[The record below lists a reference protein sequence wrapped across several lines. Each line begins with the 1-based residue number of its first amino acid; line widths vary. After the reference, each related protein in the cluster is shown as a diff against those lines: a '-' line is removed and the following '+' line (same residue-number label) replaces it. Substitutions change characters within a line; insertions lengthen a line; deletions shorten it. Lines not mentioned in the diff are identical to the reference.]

1 MKNDMEYLEL
11 TNRIWGFNENKS
23 LGLSAISVYF
33 YLLKIGSEAGY
44 TKFTVSDSKISRE
57 LKMTRK
63 TVKVCKEKLCKF
75 GIISYHSR
83 NGIPSD
89 FELNSD
95 YPLIFNDVLEK
106 PEVQSE
112 ILEFKKAQKK
122 VEPKVVEVNSIKKR
136 TQQIS
141 SSVEINNSIP
151 SIEEFLEYAQSL
163 EMYDPQLHSEIQL
176 KYKNWRSNSWKN
188 SANRPITDWKSTL
201 KSVLPYLK
209 NSTQNNS
216 LSVKTIPRITPPK
229 LSNV

>member
-1 MKNDMEYLEL
+1 MKNEMEYLEL
-11 TNRIWGFNENKS
+11 KNRIWEFNENS
-23 LGLSAISVYF
+23 PLGLSVISVYF
-33 YLLKIGSEAGY
+33 YLLKIGSDVGY

-63 TVKVCKEKLCKF
+63 TVKVCKERLRKF
-75 GIISYHSR
+75 GIITYQSR
-83 NGIPSD
+83 SGIPSD
-89 FELNSD
+89 FQLNSD
-95 YPLIFNDVLEK
+95 YPLTFKDVFEK

-112 ILEFKKAQKK
+112 ILEFKEFHKK
-122 VEPKVVEVNSIKKR
+122 VEPKVVEVNSIKKS

-141 SSVEINNSIP
+141 SSFEISNSIP
-151 SIEEFLEYAQSL
+151 SIEEFLEYAKSL
-163 EMYDPQLHSEIQL
+163 EMYDPQLDFEIQL
-176 KYKNWRSNSWKN
+176 RYKNWRSNNWKN

-216 LSVKTIPRITPPK
+216 LSIKSIPRITPPK